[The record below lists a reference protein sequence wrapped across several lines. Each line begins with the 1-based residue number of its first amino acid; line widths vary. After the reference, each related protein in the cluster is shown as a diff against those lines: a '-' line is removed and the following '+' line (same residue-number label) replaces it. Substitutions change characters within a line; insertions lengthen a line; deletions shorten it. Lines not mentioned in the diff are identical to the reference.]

1 MGEAAK
7 KTAATDAVWRTHI
20 LAAED
25 FQGSG
30 VEYCRVHGLSIHSF
44 YGYRRKLG
52 FVNAKVKPMKRFVR
66 IESPIRDEARRTLP
80 DPKWTAEFVRALVAS
95 R

>member
-7 KTAATDAVWRTHI
+7 KRAETDEVWRTHI
-20 LAAED
+20 LAAEN

-30 VEYCRVHGLSIHSF
+30 VKYCRTHGLSIHSF

-52 FVNAKVKPMKRFVR
+52 FVNSKAKPMKKFVR
-66 IESPIRDEARRTLP
+66 IESAILDEAHHTLP
-80 DPKWTAEFVRALVAS
+80 DPKWTAEFVRVLMES